1 MVQNSLNPQ
10 ISPASESEVGY
21 GQLFAVFVRRF
32 PWFLTVLITSIALAG
47 LVTFKTKPTYKSS
60 MQLLVEPNYQGKT
73 EGAGLDNQFTDSNV
87 VIDTAT
93 QLNLMQSSGLIQKAV
108 DKLQSD
114 YPDISSTEIKASLV
128 LTQLRS
134 KEDNVATK
142 IFQVEYTAGDP
153 EKTQKVLGAI
163 RQVYVEYNKEQQNSR
178 LQKGLQIIREQLS
191 KASEEVNASETNLQ
205 RFRRNQN

>member
-10 ISPASESEVGY
+10 ITPASESEVGY

-32 PWFLTVLITSIALAG
+32 PWFLAVLITSIALAG
-47 LVTFKTKPTYKSS
+47 VVTFKTKPTYKSS
-60 MQLLVEPNYQGKT
+60 MQLLIEPNYQGKT

-108 DKLQSD
+108 EKLQSD

-153 EKTQKVLGAI
+153 E
-163 RQVYVEYNKEQQNSR
+163 SR
-178 LQKGLQIIREQLS
+178 
-191 KASEEVNASETNLQ
+191 
-205 RFRRNQN
+205 